1 MGGRGGSSGIA
12 PVKQYSLSTDG
23 MTGNEKQKKWARQII
38 DDAIRTVNANI
49 KLVQANIERTKK
61 KPSGAFHREMD
72 TLTQIGDSLVKALK
86 TYKSAGDL
94 IDRRG
99 QFEPKRIIDLIN
111 NINMQKSNGKWKPKK

>member
-1 MGGRGGSSGIA
+1 MGGAWWIIWHCTSKAVQLINRRHDWKREA
-12 PVKQYSLSTDG
+12 
-23 MTGNEKQKKWARQII
+23 KKWARQII

-49 KLVQANIERTKK
+49 KLVQANIERTKE

-72 TLTQIGDSLVKALK
+72 TLTQVGESLVKALK
-86 TYKSAGDL
+86 TYKNAGDL

-99 QFEPKRIIDLIN
+99 QFESRRIINLID